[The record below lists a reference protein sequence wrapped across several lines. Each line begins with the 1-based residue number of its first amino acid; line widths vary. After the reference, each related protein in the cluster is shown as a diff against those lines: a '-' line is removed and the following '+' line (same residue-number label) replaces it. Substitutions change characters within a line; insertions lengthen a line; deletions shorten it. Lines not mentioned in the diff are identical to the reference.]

1 MVVYQ
6 ACVYFF
12 GLFYKAFEE
21 SLPLCVFKIVI
32 VEHSL
37 LSFWLVDTLLAP
49 LLVFLGLYYK
59 LAIDCSRNCW

>member
-1 MVVYQ
+1 MVVYR

-32 VEHSL
+32 AEHSL
-37 LSFWLVDTLLAP
+37 LSFLACGHSFSSFVGFFGLVL
-49 LLVFLGLYYK
+49 
-59 LAIDCSRNCW
+59 

>member
-1 MVVYQ
+1 MVVYR

-32 VEHSL
+32 AEHSL
-37 LSFWLVDTLLAP
+37 LSSWLVDTLLAP
-49 LLVFLGLYYK
+49 LLVFLGLSYK